1 MKTRLVFGLFVC
13 LGLSSYFLT
22 TTAAETPGVRSNG
35 LSHETRVQPDVP
47 GLVVENLSQAL
58 AMNGLEVYRDGYT
71 LTIITEE
78 DQVVELAM
86 PSTLDAL
93 KNGDFTSYVDG
104 VPAYLNGVRV
114 VPGVH
119 ALGGGCLDLATSIL
133 ANELDICINL
143 TDDNFNA
150 YCIVQATGNFA
161 LNVLKCL
168 F

>member
-13 LGLSSYFLT
+13 LALSSYFLT

-78 DQVVELAM
+78 DQVVELEM
-86 PSTLDAL
+86 PSTLEAL
-93 KNGDFTSYVDG
+93 TNGDFSLYANGRPSYVRG
-104 VPAYLNGVRV
+104 VEVAPELLQGF
-114 VPGVH
+114 
-119 ALGGGCLDLATSIL
+119 GCLDLATDVLSF
-133 ANELDICINL
+133 ELDICVNL
-143 TDDNFNA
+143 SDDNFNA

>member
-1 MKTRLVFGLFVC
+1 MEPA
-13 LGLSSYFLT
+13 
-22 TTAAETPGVRSNG
+22 TAAGPRDVRSNG
-35 LSHETRVQPDVP
+35 LSHETLVQPDVP
-47 GLVVENLSQAL
+47 GLVVETLSQAL

-78 DQVVELAM
+78 DQVVELEM

-93 KNGDFTSYVDG
+93 KNGDFSLYANGMPSYVRG
-104 VPAYLNGVRV
+104 IAVAPEVYTA
-114 VPGVH
+114 
-119 ALGGGCLDLATSIL
+119 GGCFDLATSVL
-133 ANELDICINL
+133 AAELDICVNL
-143 TDDNFNA
+143 SDDNFNA

>member
-13 LGLSSYFLT
+13 LALSSYFRT

-58 AMNGLEVYRDGYT
+58 AINGLEVYRDGYT
-71 LTIITEE
+71 LTIITED
-78 DQVVELAM
+78 DQVVELEM

-93 KNGDFTSYVDG
+93 KNGDFSLYVNGMPSYVRG
-104 VPAYLNGVRV
+104 LEIAPELSKA
-114 VPGVH
+114 
-119 ALGGGCLDLATSIL
+119 GGCLDLATSIL

>member
-1 MKTRLVFGLFVC
+1 MKMKLAFASLACVALSGL
-13 LGLSSYFLT
+13 FLT
-22 TTAAETPGVRSNG
+22 TTAAGPPGVRSNG
-35 LSHETRVQPDVP
+35 LSHATRVQPDVP

-58 AMNGLEVYRDGYT
+58 AMSGLEVYRDGYT

-93 KNGDFTSYVDG
+93 RNGDFSLYANGMPSYLRG
-104 VPAYLNGVRV
+104 VAVAPQLSKA
-114 VPGVH
+114 
-119 ALGGGCLDLATSIL
+119 GGCLDLATSIL
-133 ANELDICINL
+133 GNELDICINL

>member
-1 MKTRLVFGLFVC
+1 MKSRLILASFICMAISGY
-13 LGLSSYFLT
+13 SLT
-22 TTAAETPGVRSNG
+22 TTAADRTGVRSKVMSPDT
-35 LSHETRVQPDVP
+35 LVQPDIP

-93 KNGDFTSYVDG
+93 KNGDFSLYENGMPSYLRG
-104 VPAYLNGVRV
+104 VEVASNRSM
-114 VPGVH
+114 
-119 ALGGGCLDLATSIL
+119 GGCFDLATSVL
-133 ANELDICINL
+133 AAELDICINL
-143 TDDNFNA
+143 TDDDFNA
-150 YCIVQATGNFA
+150 FCIVQATGNFA